1 MSNATRRVLELFLH
15 PPRPGVTDVT
25 GVTTPFVTPKNPM
38 VTLITPVTYQKQVSP
53 VEGVTG
59 INAAPRKRAET
70 LAFEARIIEWL
81 DRNPAPSPTGRC
93 AWCGQLE
100 SDSASIVPF
109 GTEPG
114 PMRGSTANAGS
125 PGRTPDALRRSRPSA
140 GLKFSWIR
148 HRASEHKHGARRTH
162 C

>member
-81 DRNPAPSPTGRC
+81 DRNPAPSPAGRC

-114 PMRGSTANAGS
+114 THAWLHGECWQPWQDARRAEAIK
-125 PGRTPDALRRSRPSA
+125 ALRRIEILLDTAPS
-140 GLKFSWIR
+140 
-148 HRASEHKHGARRTH
+148 ERT
-162 C
+162 